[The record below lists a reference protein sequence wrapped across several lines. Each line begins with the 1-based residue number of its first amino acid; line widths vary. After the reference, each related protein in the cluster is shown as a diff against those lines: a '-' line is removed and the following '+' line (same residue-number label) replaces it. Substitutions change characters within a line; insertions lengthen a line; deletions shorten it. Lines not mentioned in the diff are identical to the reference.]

1 MTDRRDF
8 ILGALPGFA
17 LFALLA
23 EARAAVPADQKLP
36 ARRWVMRQDEL
47 ARGLAKGTLGQVQW
61 HDAVNALANEVDVS
75 ELAFELRRARTRPAG
90 ETFGHNPKKRF
101 LTFLD
106 DSGQPVH
113 LGYGAA
119 LFSFDRNSVIT
130 PHAHR
135 HMASAHMV
143 IAGKVRIRTF
153 DRLAD
158 EDGAILI
165 SPTADLVADPGH
177 AAAMTSDK
185 DNVHWFAARSDH
197 AMTFDVIVDG
207 LDRGQERYIIQP
219 VDPIGGEHLADG
231 SIRAPLLTFEES
243 SKRYNAGL

>member
-1 MTDRRDF
+1 MTNRRDL
-8 ILGALPGFA
+8 ILRVPGFM

-23 EARAAVPADQKLP
+23 EASAAMPADPRLP
-36 ARRWVMRQDEL
+36 ARRWVMRQDDL
-47 ARGLAKGTLGQVQW
+47 ARSLSKGTLSQTQW
-61 HDAVNALANEVDVS
+61 HDDVNAMARDVDVS
-75 ELAFELRRARTRPAG
+75 ELAFELRRAKTRPAG
-90 ETFGHNPKKRF
+90 DPFGHDPKKRF
-101 LTFLD
+101 ITFID
-106 DSGQPVH
+106 DNGAPIRVA
-113 LGYGAA
+113 YGAA
-119 LFSFDRNSVIT
+119 IFSFAKDSVIT

-165 SPTADLVADPGH
+165 TPTADTVAEPGH

-207 LDRGQERYIIQP
+207 LDKGQDRYTIEP

-231 SIRAPLLTFEES
+231 TIRAPLLTFEES

>member
-1 MTDRRDF
+1 MTNRRDLM
-8 ILGALPGFA
+8 LGALPGFA
-17 LFALLA
+17 LFALLT
-23 EARAAVPADQKLP
+23 EARAAVPLDSKLP

-47 ARGLAKGTLGQVQW
+47 ARGLARGTLSPTQW
-61 HDAVNALANEVDVS
+61 HDAVNALAREVDVS
-75 ELAFELRRARTRPAG
+75 ELAFELRRAKPRPAG
-90 ETFGHNPKKRF
+90 DTFGHDPKKRF
-101 LTFLD
+101 ITFVD
-106 DSGQPVH
+106 DNGAPIRVA
-113 LGYGAA
+113 YGAA
-119 LFSFDRNSVIT
+119 LFSFGKDSVIT

-165 SPTADLVADPGH
+165 TPTADTVAEPGH
-177 AAAMTSDK
+177 AAAMTSEK
-185 DNVHWFAARSDH
+185 DNVHWFAARSGY

-207 LDRGQERYIIQP
+207 LDKGQERYTIQP